1 MVSIVSHQPSEAS
14 AMIEAVMYAGLGFL
28 AASLLA
34 LLTIPLIHARA
45 VRLTIRRLEAAT
57 PLSMAEIQADKDQ
70 LRAEFAMSTR
80 RLEISVEQ
88 LKSKTTSQLAELGKK
103 TDAINRL
110 KRELGEQTA
119 SIFALEARDKALKE
133 QLRAAEEELAAKTN
147 ALYEAQRALGDKQGL
162 LPRLT
167 SDVSGRGMG
176 GDNQQGEIIS
186 LRTQVE
192 KLKSQIAELEAEVR
206 EAEKRLALGQR
217 EAAAAA
223 AELAAERGQV
233 VRLGDRVAQLEHQ
246 LATQVA
252 EAENLSERVT
262 DLRAQLA
269 QEVERVTE
277 REHERDHLRLE
288 LAAVRQIEADLRQ
301 ELATTDRRQSV
312 ETEALAAAKVLLE
325 SQLDRARDERA
336 QLQQELAT
344 MTRSAEAAWAAERV
358 ENAVL
363 RERINDVAAEVV
375 RLTSVLEGP
384 GSPIE
389 TILAQDVSRQQIN
402 GAPPAASS
410 GEGESKGSLADRI
423 RALQTRASRLSSA

>member
-1 MVSIVSHQPSEAS
+1 MVSIVSHRPSEAS
-14 AMIEAVMYAGLGFL
+14 AMIEAMMYAGLGFL

-88 LKSKTTSQLAELGKK
+88 LKAKTTSQLAELGKK
-103 TDAINRL
+103 TDTINRL
-110 KRELGEQTA
+110 KRELGEQTT
-119 SIFALEARDKALKE
+119 SIFAVEARDE
-133 QLRAAEEELAAKTN
+133 GLRDKMRATEELAA
-147 ALYEAQRALGDKQGL
+147 
-162 LPRLT
+162 
-167 SDVSGRGMG
+167 
-176 GDNQQGEIIS
+176 GE
-186 LRTQVE
+186 Q
-192 KLKSQIAELEAEVR
+192 
-206 EAEKRLALGQR
+206 
-217 EAAAAA
+217 
-223 AELAAERGQV
+223 AAERGQV
-233 VRLGDRVAQLEHQ
+233 VRLGDRIGPLEHQ
-246 LATQVA
+246 LAAQVA
-252 EAENLSERVT
+252 EAEHLRERVT
-262 DLRAQLA
+262 DLQTQLV

-277 REHERDHLRLE
+277 RERERDRLRLE
-288 LAAVRQIEADLRQ
+288 LAAVRQTEADLRQ
-301 ELATTDRRQSV
+301 ELASTDRRQSV
-312 ETEALAAAKVLLE
+312 ATDALAAEKVLVE
-325 SQLDRARDERA
+325 SQLERAREERA

-389 TILAQDVSRQQIN
+389 TILAQDASRQQIN

-410 GEGESKGSLADRI
+410 EGETKGSLADRI

>member
-1 MVSIVSHQPSEAS
+1 MVSIGSHQPSEAS

-34 LLTIPLIHARA
+34 LVTIPLIHARA

-110 KRELGEQTA
+110 KRELDEQTA
-119 SIFALEARDKALKE
+119 SIVALEAGDKALNE
-133 QLRAAEEELAAKTN
+133 QLNVTAAQLSKLAPDVN
-147 ALYEAQRALGDKQGL
+147 A
-162 LPRLT
+162 
-167 SDVSGRGMG
+167 RGVAG
-176 GDNQQGEIIS
+176 GSQQIEIIS
-186 LRTQVE
+186 LKTQVE
-192 KLKSQIAELEAEVR
+192 NFKSQITGLEREVR
-206 EAEKRLALGQR
+206 EAEKRLAQTQR
-217 EAAAAA
+217 DAAAATT
-223 AELAAERGQV
+223 ELTAERGQGL
-233 VRLGDRVAQLEHQ
+233 RLGTRVAQLEHQ
-246 LATQVA
+246 LSAQVA
-252 EAENLSERVT
+252 QAEDLSGRLT
-262 DLRAQLA
+262 DLQAQLA
-269 QEVERVTE
+269 HEVKRVAE
-277 REHERDHLRLE
+277 RERERDRLRQE
-288 LAAVRQIEADLRQ
+288 LATVRQTEADLRQ
-301 ELATTDRRQSV
+301 QLATTDRRQSL
-312 ETEALAAAKVLLE
+312 TTDALATEKALLE
-325 SQLDRARDERA
+325 SQLDRAREERA

-363 RERINDVAAEVV
+363 RERINEVAAEVV

-389 TILAQDVSRQQIN
+389 TILTQDASRPQIN

-410 GEGESKGSLADRI
+410 GEDDSKGSLADRI

>member
-88 LKSKTTSQLAELGKK
+88 LKAKTTSQLAELGKK

-110 KRELGEQTA
+110 KRELGEQTT
-119 SIFALEARDKALKE
+119 SIFAVEARDQALRE
-133 QLRAAEEELAAKTN
+133 QMPAAEEELAAKTN
-147 ALYEAQRALGDKQGL
+147 ALYAAERALADKQGQL
-162 LPRLT
+162 SRLT
-167 SDVSGRGMG
+167 SDVGGRGIA
-176 GDNQQGEIIS
+176 GDNQGEIIS

-192 KLKSQIAELEAEVR
+192 KLKSQIAELEGQVR
-206 EAEKRLALGQR
+206 EAEKRLPQGQR
-217 EAAAAA
+217 DAVGATT
-223 AELAAERGQV
+223 ELAAERGQG
-233 VRLGDRVAQLEHQ
+233 VRVGDRIALLEHQ
-246 LATQVA
+246 LSAQVA
-252 EAENLSERVT
+252 EAENLSERVR
-262 DLRAQLA
+262 DLQAQLA

-277 REHERDHLRLE
+277 REHERDRLRLE
-288 LAAVRQIEADLRQ
+288 LTAVRQTEADLRQ
-301 ELATTDRRQSV
+301 QLATTDRRQSV
-312 ETEALAAAKVLLE
+312 ATDTLAAEKVLLE
-325 SQLDRARDERA
+325 SQLDRAREERA
-336 QLQQELAT
+336 QLQRELAT
-344 MTRSAEAAWAAERV
+344 MTGSAEATWAAERV

-389 TILAQDVSRQQIN
+389 TILAQDASRQQLN
-402 GAPPAASS
+402 GAPPAGLS
-410 GEGESKGSLADRI
+410 GEGEQKGSLADRI

>member
-1 MVSIVSHQPSEAS
+1 
-14 AMIEAVMYAGLGFL
+14 MIEAMMYAGLGFL

-88 LKSKTTSQLAELGKK
+88 LKAKTTSQLAELGKK
-103 TDAINRL
+103 TDTINRL
-110 KRELGEQTA
+110 KRELGEQT
-119 SIFALEARDKALKE
+119 SFAVAARDEDLKD
-133 QLRAAEEELAAKTN
+133 QIRATEEELAAKTN
-147 ALYEAQRALGDKQGL
+147 ALYEAERALADKQG
-162 LPRLT
+162 PVSRLA
-167 SDVSGRGMG
+167 SDASGRGVA

-192 KLKSQIAELEAEVR
+192 KLKSQIAELEGEVR
-206 EAEKRLALGQR
+206 QAEKRLAQEQR
-217 EAAAAA
+217 DAAAAG

-233 VRLGDRVAQLEHQ
+233 VRLGDRIGQLEHQ
-246 LATQVA
+246 LAAQVA
-252 EAENLSERVT
+252 EAETLS
-262 DLRAQLA
+262 
-269 QEVERVTE
+269 ERVTE
-277 REHERDHLRLE
+277 REQERDRLRLE
-288 LAAVRQIEADLRQ
+288 LAAVRQTDLRQ
-301 ELATTDRRQSV
+301 GLASTDRQSV
-312 ETEALAAAKVLLE
+312 ATDADAAEKVLLE
-325 SQLDRARDERA
+325 SQLDRAREERA

-389 TILAQDVSRQQIN
+389 TILAQDASRQQIN

-410 GEGESKGSLADRI
+410 EGETKGSLADRI

>member
-1 MVSIVSHQPSEAS
+1 MVSIGSHQPSEAS

-34 LLTIPLIHARA
+34 LVTIPLIHARA

-110 KRELGEQTA
+110 KRELDEQTA
-119 SIFALEARDKALKE
+119 SIVALEAGDKALNE
-133 QLRAAEEELAAKTN
+133 QLNVTAAQLSKLAPDVN
-147 ALYEAQRALGDKQGL
+147 A
-162 LPRLT
+162 
-167 SDVSGRGMG
+167 RGVAG
-176 GDNQQGEIIS
+176 GSQQIEIIS
-186 LRTQVE
+186 LKTQVE
-192 KLKSQIAELEAEVR
+192 NFKSQITGLEREVR
-206 EAEKRLALGQR
+206 EAEKRLAQTQR
-217 EAAAAA
+217 DAAAATT
-223 AELAAERGQV
+223 ELTAERGQGL
-233 VRLGDRVAQLEHQ
+233 RLGTRVAQLEHQ
-246 LATQVA
+246 LSAQVA
-252 EAENLSERVT
+252 QAEDLSGRLT
-262 DLRAQLA
+262 DLQAQLA
-269 QEVERVTE
+269 HEVKRVAE
-277 REHERDHLRLE
+277 RERERDRLRQE
-288 LAAVRQIEADLRQ
+288 LATVRQTEADLRQ
-301 ELATTDRRQSV
+301 QLATTDRRQSL
-312 ETEALAAAKVLLE
+312 TTDALATEKALLE
-325 SQLDRARDERA
+325 SQLDRAREERA

-363 RERINDVAAEVV
+363 RERINEVAAEVV

-389 TILAQDVSRQQIN
+389 TILTQDASRPQIN

-410 GEGESKGSLADRI
+410 GEDESKGSLADRI

>member
-1 MVSIVSHQPSEAS
+1 MVSIGSHQPSEAS

-34 LLTIPLIHARA
+34 LVTIPLIHARA

-110 KRELGEQTA
+110 KRELDEQTA
-119 SIFALEARDKALKE
+119 SIVALEAGDKALNE
-133 QLRAAEEELAAKTN
+133 QLNVTAAQLSKLAPDVN
-147 ALYEAQRALGDKQGL
+147 A
-162 LPRLT
+162 
-167 SDVSGRGMG
+167 RGVAG
-176 GDNQQGEIIS
+176 GSQQIEIIS
-186 LRTQVE
+186 LKTQVE
-192 KLKSQIAELEAEVR
+192 NFKSQITGLEREVR
-206 EAEKRLALGQR
+206 EAEKRLAQTQR
-217 EAAAAA
+217 DAAAATT
-223 AELAAERGQV
+223 ELTAERGQG
-233 VRLGDRVAQLEHQ
+233 VRLGTRVAQLEHQ
-246 LATQVA
+246 LSAQVA
-252 EAENLSERVT
+252 QAEDLSGRVT
-262 DLRAQLA
+262 DLQAQLA
-269 QEVERVTE
+269 HEVKRVAE
-277 REHERDHLRLE
+277 RERERDRLRQE
-288 LAAVRQIEADLRQ
+288 LATVRQTEADLRQ
-301 ELATTDRRQSV
+301 QLATTDRRQSL
-312 ETEALAAAKVLLE
+312 TTDALATEKALLA
-325 SQLDRARDERA
+325 SQLDRAREERA

-363 RERINDVAAEVV
+363 RERINEVAAEVV

-389 TILAQDVSRQQIN
+389 TILTQDASRPQIN

-410 GEGESKGSLADRI
+410 GEDDSKGSLADRI

>member
-1 MVSIVSHQPSEAS
+1 
-14 AMIEAVMYAGLGFL
+14 MIEAMMYAGLGFL

-88 LKSKTTSQLAELGKK
+88 LKAKTTSQLAELGKK
-103 TDAINRL
+103 TDTINRL
-110 KRELGEQTA
+110 KRELGEQT
-119 SIFALEARDKALKE
+119 SFAVAARDEDLKD
-133 QLRAAEEELAAKTN
+133 QIRATEKELAAKTN
-147 ALYEAQRALGDKQGL
+147 ALYEAERALADKQG
-162 LPRLT
+162 PVSRLA
-167 SDVSGRGMG
+167 SDAGGRGVA

-192 KLKSQIAELEAEVR
+192 KLKSQIAELEGEVR
-206 EAEKRLALGQR
+206 EAEKRLAQEQR
-217 EAAAAA
+217 DAAAAG

-233 VRLGDRVAQLEHQ
+233 VRLGDRIGQLEHQ
-246 LATQVA
+246 LAAQVA
-252 EAENLSERVT
+252 EAETLS
-262 DLRAQLA
+262 
-269 QEVERVTE
+269 ERVTE
-277 REHERDHLRLE
+277 REQERDRLRLE
-288 LAAVRQIEADLRQ
+288 LAAVRQTEADLRQ
-301 ELATTDRRQSV
+301 GLASTDRRQSV
-312 ETEALAAAKVLLE
+312 ATDADAAEKVLLE
-325 SQLDRARDERA
+325 SQLDRAREERA

-389 TILAQDVSRQQIN
+389 TILAQDASRQQIN

-410 GEGESKGSLADRI
+410 EGETKGSLADRI

>member
-1 MVSIVSHQPSEAS
+1 MVSIGSHQPSEAS

-34 LLTIPLIHARA
+34 LVTIPLIHARA

-110 KRELGEQTA
+110 KRELDEQTA
-119 SIFALEARDKALKE
+119 SIVALEAGDKALNE
-133 QLRAAEEELAAKTN
+133 QLNVTAAQLSKLAPDVN
-147 ALYEAQRALGDKQGL
+147 AWGVA
-162 LPRLT
+162 
-167 SDVSGRGMG
+167 G
-176 GDNQQGEIIS
+176 GSQQIEIIS
-186 LRTQVE
+186 LKTQVE
-192 KLKSQIAELEAEVR
+192 NFKSQITGLEREVR
-206 EAEKRLALGQR
+206 EAEKRLAQTQR
-217 EAAAAA
+217 DAAAATT
-223 AELAAERGQV
+223 ELTAERGQG
-233 VRLGDRVAQLEHQ
+233 VRLGTRVAQLEHQ
-246 LATQVA
+246 LSAQVA
-252 EAENLSERVT
+252 QAEDLSGRVT
-262 DLRAQLA
+262 DLQAQLA
-269 QEVERVTE
+269 HEVKRVAE
-277 REHERDHLRLE
+277 RERERDRLRQE
-288 LAAVRQIEADLRQ
+288 LATVRQTEADLRQ
-301 ELATTDRRQSV
+301 QLATTDRRQSL
-312 ETEALAAAKVLLE
+312 TTDALATEKALLE
-325 SQLDRARDERA
+325 SQLDRAREERA

-363 RERINDVAAEVV
+363 RERINEVAAEVV

-389 TILAQDVSRQQIN
+389 TILTQDASRPQIN

-410 GEGESKGSLADRI
+410 GEDDSKGSLADRI

>member
-1 MVSIVSHQPSEAS
+1 
-14 AMIEAVMYAGLGFL
+14 MIEAMMYAGLGFL

-88 LKSKTTSQLAELGKK
+88 LKAKTTSQLAELGKK
-103 TDAINRL
+103 TDTINRL
-110 KRELGEQTA
+110 KRELGEQT
-119 SIFALEARDKALKE
+119 SFAVAARDEDLKD
-133 QLRAAEEELAAKTN
+133 QIRATEEELAAKTN
-147 ALYEAQRALGDKQGL
+147 ALYEAERALADKQG
-162 LPRLT
+162 PVSRLA
-167 SDVSGRGMG
+167 SDASERGVA

-192 KLKSQIAELEAEVR
+192 KLKSQIAELEGEVR
-206 EAEKRLALGQR
+206 EAEKRLAQEQR
-217 EAAAAA
+217 DAAAAG

-233 VRLGDRVAQLEHQ
+233 VRLGDRIGQLEHQ
-246 LATQVA
+246 LAAQVA
-252 EAENLSERVT
+252 EAETLS
-262 DLRAQLA
+262 
-269 QEVERVTE
+269 ERVTE
-277 REHERDHLRLE
+277 REQERDRLRLE
-288 LAAVRQIEADLRQ
+288 LAAVRQTEADLRQ
-301 ELATTDRRQSV
+301 GLASTDRQSV
-312 ETEALAAAKVLLE
+312 ATDADAAEKVLLE
-325 SQLDRARDERA
+325 SQLDRAREERA

-389 TILAQDVSRQQIN
+389 TILAQDASRQQIN

-410 GEGESKGSLADRI
+410 EGETKGSLADRI

>member
-1 MVSIVSHQPSEAS
+1 MVSIVSHRPSEAS
-14 AMIEAVMYAGLGFL
+14 AMIEAMMYAGLGFL
-28 AASLLA
+28 AASVLA

-88 LKSKTTSQLAELGKK
+88 LKAKTTSQLAELGKK
-103 TDAINRL
+103 TDIINRL
-110 KRELGEQTA
+110 KRELGEQTT
-119 SIFALEARDKALKE
+119 SILAVEARDQALKP
-133 QLRAAEEELAAKTN
+133 QIGATEEELPAKTN
-147 ALYEAQRALGDKQGL
+147 ALYEAERALADKQGQFS
-162 LPRLT
+162 RLT
-167 SDVSGRGMG
+167 SDVGGRDVA
-176 GDNQQGEIIS
+176 GDKEQGEIIS
-186 LRTQVE
+186 LRTQAE
-192 KLKSQIAELEAEVR
+192 KLKSRIAELEGEVA
-206 EAEKRLALGQR
+206 EAETRLAQGQR
-217 EAAAAA
+217 DPAAAA

-233 VRLGDRVAQLEHQ
+233 GRLGDRIAQLEHQ

-252 EAENLSERVT
+252 EADNLSEHVA
-262 DLRAQLA
+262 DLQVQLA
-269 QEVERVTE
+269 QELERVTE
-277 REHERDHLRLE
+277 REHERDRLRLE
-288 LAAVRQIEADLRQ
+288 LAAVRQTAADLRQ
-301 ELATTDRRQSV
+301 ELASTDRRQSV
-312 ETEALAAAKVLLE
+312 AAEALAAEKVLLE
-325 SQLDRARDERA
+325 SQLDRAREERT

-389 TILAQDVSRQQIN
+389 TILAQDASRQQIN
-402 GAPPAASS
+402 GAPPAAS
-410 GEGESKGSLADRI
+410 GEGETKGSLADRI
-423 RALQTRASRLSSA
+423 RALQNRASRLSSA

>member
-1 MVSIVSHQPSEAS
+1 
-14 AMIEAVMYAGLGFL
+14 MIEAMMYAGLGFL

-88 LKSKTTSQLAELGKK
+88 LKAKTTSQLAELGKK
-103 TDAINRL
+103 TDTINRL
-110 KRELGEQTA
+110 KRELGQQTP
-119 SIFALEARDKALKE
+119 SIFAVEGRDEDLKE
-133 QLRAAEEELAAKTN
+133 QVRAIEEELAAKTN
-147 ALYEAQRALGDKQGL
+147 ALYEAERALADTQGQL
-162 LPRLT
+162 SRLT
-167 SDVSGRGMG
+167 SDVSGRDVAGN
-176 GDNQQGEIIS
+176 NQHGESIS
-186 LRTQVE
+186 LGTEAE
-192 KLKSQIAELEAEVR
+192 KLKSQIAELESEAR
-206 EAEKRLALGQR
+206 EAEKRLAQGQR
-217 EAAAAA
+217 VAAAAA
-223 AELAAERGQV
+223 AALAAERGQV
-233 VRLGDRVAQLEHQ
+233 VRLGDRIAQLENQ
-246 LATQVA
+246 LAAQVA

-262 DLRAQLA
+262 
-269 QEVERVTE
+269 E
-277 REHERDHLRLE
+277 REHERDRLRLE
-288 LAAVRQIEADLRQ
+288 LAAVRQTEADPRQ
-301 ELATTDRRQSV
+301 GLASTDGPQSV
-312 ETEALAAAKVLLE
+312 ATDADAAEKVLLE
-325 SQLDRARDERA
+325 SQLDRAREERT

-389 TILAQDVSRQQIN
+389 TILAQDASRQQIN
-402 GAPPAASS
+402 GVSPAASS
-410 GEGESKGSLADRI
+410 SEGETKGSLADRI
-423 RALQTRASRLSSA
+423 RALQNRASRLSSA

>member
-1 MVSIVSHQPSEAS
+1 
-14 AMIEAVMYAGLGFL
+14 MIEAMMYAGLGFL

-88 LKSKTTSQLAELGKK
+88 LKAKTTSQLAELGKK
-103 TDAINRL
+103 TDTINRL
-110 KRELGEQTA
+110 KRELGEQT
-119 SIFALEARDKALKE
+119 SFAVAARDEDLKD
-133 QLRAAEEELAAKTN
+133 QIRATEEELAAKTN
-147 ALYEAQRALGDKQGL
+147 ALYEAERALADKQG
-162 LPRLT
+162 PVSRLA
-167 SDVSGRGMG
+167 SDASGRGVA

-192 KLKSQIAELEAEVR
+192 KLKSQIAELEGEVR
-206 EAEKRLALGQR
+206 EAEKRLAQEQR
-217 EAAAAA
+217 DAAAAG
-223 AELAAERGQV
+223 AELAAERDQV
-233 VRLGDRVAQLEHQ
+233 VRLGDRIGQLEHQ
-246 LATQVA
+246 LAAQVA
-252 EAENLSERVT
+252 EAETLS
-262 DLRAQLA
+262 
-269 QEVERVTE
+269 ERVTE
-277 REHERDHLRLE
+277 REQERDRLRLE
-288 LAAVRQIEADLRQ
+288 LAAVRQTEADLRQ
-301 ELATTDRRQSV
+301 GLASTDRRQSV
-312 ETEALAAAKVLLE
+312 ATDADAAEKVLLE
-325 SQLDRARDERA
+325 SQLDRAREERA

-389 TILAQDVSRQQIN
+389 TILAQDASRQQIN

-410 GEGESKGSLADRI
+410 EGETKGSLADRI

>member
-88 LKSKTTSQLAELGKK
+88 LKAKTTSQLAELGKK

-110 KRELGEQTA
+110 KRELGEQTT
-119 SIFALEARDKALKE
+119 SIFAVEARDQALRE
-133 QLRAAEEELAAKTN
+133 QMPAAEEELAAKTN
-147 ALYEAQRALGDKQGL
+147 ALYAAERALADKQGQL
-162 LPRLT
+162 SRLT
-167 SDVSGRGMG
+167 SDVGGRGIA
-176 GDNQQGEIIS
+176 GDNQGEIIS

-192 KLKSQIAELEAEVR
+192 KLKSQIAELEGQVR
-206 EAEKRLALGQR
+206 EAEKRLPQGQR
-217 EAAAAA
+217 DAVGATT
-223 AELAAERGQV
+223 ELAAERGQG
-233 VRLGDRVAQLEHQ
+233 VRVGDRIALLEHQ
-246 LATQVA
+246 LSAQVA
-252 EAENLSERVT
+252 EAENLSERVR
-262 DLRAQLA
+262 DLQAQLA

-277 REHERDHLRLE
+277 REHERDRLRLE
-288 LAAVRQIEADLRQ
+288 LTAVRQTEADLRQ
-301 ELATTDRRQSV
+301 QLATTDRRQSV
-312 ETEALAAAKVLLE
+312 ATDTLAAEKVLLE
-325 SQLDRARDERA
+325 SQLDRAREERA

-344 MTRSAEAAWAAERV
+344 MTGSAEATWAAERV

-389 TILAQDVSRQQIN
+389 TILAQDASRQQLN
-402 GAPPAASS
+402 GAPPAGLS
-410 GEGESKGSLADRI
+410 GEGEQKGSLADRI

>member
-1 MVSIVSHQPSEAS
+1 MVPIVSHQPSEPS
-14 AMIEAVMYAGLGFL
+14 AMIEAVMYVGVGFL

-34 LLTIPLIHARA
+34 LLTMPLIHARA

-110 KRELGEQTA
+110 KRELGEQSATM
-119 SIFALEARDKALKE
+119 FALEARDKALKE
-133 QLRAAEEELAAKTN
+133 QLHATEDELAAKTN
-147 ALYEAQRALGDKQGL
+147 ALYAAERALADKQAQL
-162 LPRLT
+162 SKLT
-167 SDVSGRGMG
+167 SELSGRGVVSG
-176 GDNQQGEIIS
+176 NQQVEIIS

-192 KLKSQIAELEAEVR
+192 TLKSQITELEREVR
-206 EAEKRLALGQR
+206 EAEKRLAQEQR
-217 EAAAAA
+217 DAAAAA
-223 AELAAERGQV
+223 AELAAERGEI
-233 VRLGDRVAQLEHQ
+233 VRLGERIAQLERQ
-246 LATQVA
+246 LAAQVA
-252 EAENLSERVT
+252 EAENLGERLAHLEARLAEEGERVAERERECDRLRQDLAAARHVET
-262 DLRAQLA
+262 DLRQ
-269 QEVERVTE
+269 
-277 REHERDHLRLE
+277 D
-288 LAAVRQIEADLRQ
+288 
-301 ELATTDRRQSV
+301 LATIDRRHS
-312 ETEALAAAKVLLE
+312 TATDALTAEKALLE
-325 SQLDRARDERA
+325 SQLDRAREERA
-336 QLQQELAT
+336 KLQQELAT
-344 MTRSAEAAWAAERV
+344 MTRNAEAAWAAERV

-389 TILAQDVSRQQIN
+389 TILAQDAARQPIN
-402 GAPPAASS
+402 GAPSAR

>member
-1 MVSIVSHQPSEAS
+1 MLSIVSHQPSEAS
-14 AMIEAVMYAGLGFL
+14 AMIEAMMYVGLGFL

-34 LLTIPLIHARA
+34 LLTMPLIHARA

-119 SIFALEARDKALKE
+119 TIFSLEARDKALKE
-133 QLRAAEEELAAKTN
+133 QLHATEDELAAKTN
-147 ALYEAQRALGDKQGL
+147 ALYEAERALADKQAQL
-162 LPRLT
+162 SKLT
-167 SDVSGRGMG
+167 ADLSGRGVVSG
-176 GDNQQGEIIS
+176 NQQVEMIS

-192 KLKSQIAELEAEVR
+192 SLKSQITELEREVR
-206 EAEKRLALGQR
+206 EAEKRLAQEQR
-217 EAAAAA
+217 DAAAAA

-233 VRLGDRVAQLEHQ
+233 GRLGERIAQLEHQ
-246 LATQVA
+246 LAAQVA
-252 EAENLSERVT
+252 EAENLGERVAH
-262 DLRAQLA
+262 LEARLA
-269 QEVERVTE
+269 EEVERAGE
-277 REHERDHLRLE
+277 RERERDRLRVE
-288 LAAVRQIEADLRQ
+288 LAAVRHVEADLRQ
-301 ELATTDRRQSV
+301 ELATADGRHSVATD
-312 ETEALAAAKVLLE
+312 ALVAEKALLE
-325 SQLDRARDERA
+325 SQLERAREERGK
-336 QLQQELAT
+336 LQQELAT
-344 MTRSAEAAWAAERV
+344 MTRSAESAWAAERV

-384 GSPIE
+384 NSPIE
-389 TILAQDVSRQQIN
+389 TILAQDAAREQSN
-402 GAPPAASS
+402 GGTPSS
-410 GEGESKGSLADRI
+410 LGEAESKGSLADRI

>member
-1 MVSIVSHQPSEAS
+1 MVSIGSHQPSEAS

-34 LLTIPLIHARA
+34 LVTIPLIHARA

-110 KRELGEQTA
+110 KRELDEQTA
-119 SIFALEARDKALKE
+119 SIVALEAGDKALNE
-133 QLRAAEEELAAKTN
+133 QLNVTAAQLSKLAPDVN
-147 ALYEAQRALGDKQGL
+147 A
-162 LPRLT
+162 
-167 SDVSGRGMG
+167 RGVAG
-176 GDNQQGEIIS
+176 GSQQIEIIS
-186 LRTQVE
+186 LKTQVE
-192 KLKSQIAELEAEVR
+192 NFKSQITGLEREVR
-206 EAEKRLALGQR
+206 ETEKRLAQTQR
-217 EAAAAA
+217 DAAAATT
-223 AELAAERGQV
+223 ELTAERGQG
-233 VRLGDRVAQLEHQ
+233 VRLGTRVAQLEHQ
-246 LATQVA
+246 LSAQVA
-252 EAENLSERVT
+252 QTEDLSGRVT
-262 DLRAQLA
+262 DLQAQLA
-269 QEVERVTE
+269 HEVKRVAE
-277 REHERDHLRLE
+277 RERERDRLRQE
-288 LAAVRQIEADLRQ
+288 LATVRQTEADLRQ
-301 ELATTDRRQSV
+301 QLATTDRRQSL
-312 ETEALAAAKVLLE
+312 TTDALATEKALLA
-325 SQLDRARDERA
+325 SQLDRAREERA

-363 RERINDVAAEVV
+363 RERINEVAAEVV

-389 TILAQDVSRQQIN
+389 TILTQDASRPQIN

-410 GEGESKGSLADRI
+410 GEDDSKGSLADRI

>member
-1 MVSIVSHQPSEAS
+1 MVSIVSHRPSEAS
-14 AMIEAVMYAGLGFL
+14 AMIEAMMYAGLGFL

-88 LKSKTTSQLAELGKK
+88 LKAKTTSQLAELGKK
-103 TDAINRL
+103 TDTINRL
-110 KRELGEQTA
+110 KRELGEQT
-119 SIFALEARDKALKE
+119 SFAVAARDEDLKD
-133 QLRAAEEELAAKTN
+133 QIRATEEELAAKTN
-147 ALYEAQRALGDKQGL
+147 ALYEAERALADKQG
-162 LPRLT
+162 PVSRLA
-167 SDVSGRGMG
+167 SDASGRGVA
-176 GDNQQGEIIS
+176 GDNQQGEIVS

-192 KLKSQIAELEAEVR
+192 KLKSQIAELEGEVR
-206 EAEKRLALGQR
+206 QAEKRLAQEQR
-217 EAAAAA
+217 DAAAAG
-223 AELAAERGQV
+223 AELGQV
-233 VRLGDRVAQLEHQ
+233 VRLGDRIGQLEHQ
-246 LATQVA
+246 LAAQVA

-262 DLRAQLA
+262 
-269 QEVERVTE
+269 E
-277 REHERDHLRLE
+277 REHERDRLRLE
-288 LAAVRQIEADLRQ
+288 LAAVRQTEADLRQ
-301 ELATTDRRQSV
+301 GLASTDRRQSV
-312 ETEALAAAKVLLE
+312 ATDADAAEKVLLE
-325 SQLDRARDERA
+325 SQLDRAREERA

-389 TILAQDVSRQQIN
+389 TILAQDASRQQIN

-410 GEGESKGSLADRI
+410 EGETKGSLADRI

>member
-1 MVSIVSHQPSEAS
+1 MVSIVSHQPSGAFV
-14 AMIEAVMYAGLGFL
+14 MIEAVMYVGLGFL

-34 LLTIPLIHARA
+34 LLTMPLIHARA

-119 SIFALEARDKALKE
+119 TIFSLEARDKALKE
-133 QLRAAEEELAAKTN
+133 QLHATEDELAAKTN
-147 ALYEAQRALGDKQGL
+147 ALYEAERALADKQAQL
-162 LPRLT
+162 SKLT
-167 SDVSGRGMG
+167 ADLSGRGVVSG
-176 GDNQQGEIIS
+176 NQQVEIIS

-192 KLKSQIAELEAEVR
+192 SLKSQIMELEREVR
-206 EAEKRLALGQR
+206 EAEKRLAQEQR
-217 EAAAAA
+217 DAAAAA

-233 VRLGDRVAQLEHQ
+233 DRLGERIAQLEQQ
-246 LATQVA
+246 LAAQVT
-252 EAENLSERVT
+252 EAENLSERVAH
-262 DLRAQLA
+262 LEARLAEEAERAG
-269 QEVERVTE
+269 E
-277 REHERDHLRLE
+277 RERERDRLRVE
-288 LAAVRQIEADLRQ
+288 LAAVRHVEADLRQ
-301 ELATTDRRQSV
+301 ELATTDHRQSLA
-312 ETEALAAAKVLLE
+312 TDALVAEKGLLE
-325 SQLDRARDERA
+325 SQLDRAREERTK
-336 QLQQELAT
+336 LQQELAT
-344 MTRSAEAAWAAERV
+344 MTRNAEAAWAAERV

-384 GSPIE
+384 NSPIE
-389 TILAQDVSRQQIN
+389 TILAQDAGRQQTN
-402 GAPPAASS
+402 GGSATSS
-410 GEGESKGSLADRI
+410 LGEAESKGSLADRI